1 MFGLDKQASPIF
13 DGVMEIRINIQPY
26 KGNNLKTRH
35 TWAMKAPQVAT
46 VHDDYQRVEPDPPYP
61 SVIFHA
67 YASVDTPWVS
77 WTLSHWTPMKYGVVP
92 SNSVTVEATQFTG
105 P

>member
-13 DGVMEIRINIQPY
+13 DGVMEIRINIQPC

-61 SVIFHA
+61 SVFNTIPLNTYEVWCGA
-67 YASVDTPWVS
+67 I
-77 WTLSHWTPMKYGVVP
+77 
-92 SNSVTVEATQFTG
+92 
-105 P
+105 